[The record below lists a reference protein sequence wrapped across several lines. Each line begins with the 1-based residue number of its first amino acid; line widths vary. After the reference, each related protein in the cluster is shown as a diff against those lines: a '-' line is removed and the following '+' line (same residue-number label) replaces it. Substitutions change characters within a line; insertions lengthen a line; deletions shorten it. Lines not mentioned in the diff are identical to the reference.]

1 MRKGVDE
8 RPQLAGADVAGA
20 CLQCLW
26 VSLPT
31 SGCESTCV
39 TEMPATSASHADGR
53 IGNPFLG
60 RGFEQTL
67 QSQKGSG
74 QSQLGSLWVPVT
86 LRVMRVAVIFN

>member
-67 QSQKGSG
+67 QSHKGQAKAS
-74 QSQLGSLWVPVT
+74 WVPCGYPV
-86 LRVMRVAVIFN
+86 LSV